1 MRSALRRGIET
12 LVLFAAA
19 CSSAPPAKDRVDPGI
34 AIPVV
39 QVPREARIGF
49 PVARFSPVIGVETTP
64 YEGAGRTATVPATG
78 AAAAGGAAFGALHC
92 LGLGP
97 ILVLPPVAV
106 ACVSLMAAGGAVV
119 GTAQAERSAERAA
132 KAAPMAATEVE
143 IQMAEAK
150 MQAMAAG
157 LEFQQRLA
165 EEMFRGSLGRGVMRA
180 EMLPDHGPGSPSE
193 PPRFVP
199 GQDYV
204 IEVALLELRATAP
217 DIQDLRYRFILKA
230 RGRLVR
236 VADGTLMDESIHE
249 HTTGRA
255 TVEGWTEDGGRIVKM
270 QFGVASMRIA
280 RTFLDRWIPAQP
292 G

>member
-1 MRSALRRGIET
+1 MKSALRRGAGT
-12 LVLFAAA
+12 LILFAAA
-19 CSSAPPAKDRVDPGI
+19 CSSAPPSKDRVDPGNP
-34 AIPVV
+34 AV
-39 QVPREARIGF
+39 QLPREARIGF
-49 PVARFSPVIGVETTP
+49 AVARFSPLIGVETTP
-64 YEGAGRTATVPATG
+64 YESGSRTATVPATG
-78 AAAAGGAAFGALHC
+78 AAAAGGAVFGALHC

-97 ILVLPPVAV
+97 VLVLPPVAV

-132 KAAPMAATEVE
+132 KAAPVAATEAD

-150 MQAMAAG
+150 MQAVAAG

-165 EEMFRGSLGRGVMRA
+165 EGMFRVSRGRGATRA
-180 EMLPDHGPGSPSE
+180 EMLPDQGPGSPSE
-193 PPRFVP
+193 PARYLP
-199 GQDYV
+199 GPDYV
-204 IEVALLELRATAP
+204 IEVALLELRASAP

-236 VADGTLMDESIHE
+236 VADGIVMDEFIHE
-249 HTTGRA
+249 QTTGRA

-270 QFGVASMRIA
+270 QFGLASMRIA
-280 RTFLDRWIPAQP
+280 RTFLDRWMPARS

>member
-1 MRSALRRGIET
+1 MKSGLRRGVET

-19 CSSAPPAKDRVDPGI
+19 CASAPPAKDQADPGK
-34 AIPVV
+34 PTV
-39 QVPREARIGF
+39 QLPREARIGF
-49 PVARFSPVIGVETTP
+49 PVARFSPVMGVETRP
-64 YEGAGRTATVPATG
+64 YEGGQTAKVPAAG
-78 AAAAGGAAFGALHC
+78 AAGAGGAVFGALHC

-97 ILVLPPVAV
+97 ALVLPPVAV

-119 GTAQAERSAERAA
+119 GAAQAERAAERAV
-132 KAAPMAATEVE
+132 KAAPKAATEVD

-150 MQAMAAG
+150 MQAVAAG

-165 EEMFRGSLGRGVMRA
+165 EQMFRGSLGRGAMRA
-180 EMLPDHGPGSPSE
+180 EMLPDAGPRSPSE
-193 PPRFVP
+193 SPRYAL

-204 IEVALLELRATAP
+204 MEVALLELRASAP
-217 DIQDLRYRFILKA
+217 GVQDLRYRFILKA

-236 VADGTLMDESIHE
+236 VADGTVMDESIHE
-249 HTTGRA
+249 HTTGPA

-270 QFGVASMRIA
+270 QFGLASMRIT

-292 G
+292 R